1 MKTKFST
8 AIFNLHWMYLKAG
21 LKVETVM
28 EIFKQHDI
36 EDKQMGGKQMS
47 LANIID
53 SNIINPFKV
62 DDGAKVNEEN

>member
-1 MKTKFST
+1 MT
-8 AIFNLHWMYLKAG
+8 
-21 LKVETVM
+21 
-28 EIFKQHDI
+28 

-62 DDGAKVNEEN
+62 DDSAKVNEENCCNFLDNKFWG